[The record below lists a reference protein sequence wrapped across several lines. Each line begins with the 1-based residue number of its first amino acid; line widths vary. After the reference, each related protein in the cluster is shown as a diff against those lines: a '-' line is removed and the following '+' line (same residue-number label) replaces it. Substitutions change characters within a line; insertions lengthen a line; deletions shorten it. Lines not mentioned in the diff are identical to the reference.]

1 MTASAFMPRDQEAKS
16 QHQGLGNPFAVSVV
30 GANSP
35 SITQRGTVIFDPRQ
49 KSRAFAEQQALED
62 RHAVR
67 VREYG
72 VEGD

>member
-1 MTASAFMPRDQEAKS
+1 MRTFASLTPASR
-16 QHQGLGNPFAVSVV
+16 
-30 GANSP
+30 
-35 SITQRGTVIFDPRQ
+35 FDPRQ